1 MDEQLPDRSTAD
13 GRTPDSIARE
23 PGTPAP
29 PPADPDTK
37 DWTWVLDRPCPECG
51 FVAADVAV
59 TAIAPALLA
68 SAARW
73 RAALARSDVR
83 VRPAPG
89 TWSVL
94 EYACHVRDVHR
105 IFGGRLALILDE
117 DDPAFA
123 NWDQDAAA
131 VSGRYDAQDPAV
143 VAEALVAAAEA
154 TAARFADVKADQWDR
169 QGRRSNGSVF
179 TARTLGQYYLHDVAH
194 HTHDVGA

>member
-1 MDEQLPDRSTAD
+1 MGDQNSDASIS
-13 GRTPDSIARE
+13 DSIV
-23 PGTPAP
+23 PAAGAP
-29 PPADPDTK
+29 ALAPADPDTK

-51 FVAADVAV
+51 FVAADVAP
-59 TAIAPALLA
+59 TEIAPALLA
-68 SAARW
+68 TAARW

-105 IFGGRLALILDE
+105 IFGERLALILDE
-117 DDPAFA
+117 EDPAFA

-143 VAEALVAAAEA
+143 VAEELVAAAEA
-154 TAARFADVKADQWDR
+154 TAARFAAVRADQWGR

-179 TARTLGQYYLHDVAH
+179 SARTLGQYYLHDVEH